1 MAKMEL
7 FRGAETEYGFS
18 AVQIILVL
26 ELADAKNIYTY
37 PLPEE
42 ETISDESYILAA
54 RDLMARGFIENS
66 QGGGLCGLQ
75 LTAKARSLFESMI
88 DPVRVVEVISAWS
101 GTVPVLIYRGRGR
114 VCTVSRWDSAG
125 GYIGISLLDCGRIG
139 EWLEEE
145 GFLPGQPFESIREG
159 QKALQYDPQME
170 ESRSRIRG
178 SLVCHPQEPPSLW
191 AIQENVRSAVKS
203 YEISP
208 VMADDPGMRLPDLP
222 DPAQTA
228 GTRADTPCVFT
239 GAGPGSLYVFLETD
253 TESWIL
259 SGADEEGRENK
270 GTEKKGTGTG
280 SEDYARFDE
289 NAFAETGQDWSIEPD
304 SLEYREKIWRNIL

>member
-1 MAKMEL
+1 MAKMER

-26 ELADAKNIYTY
+26 ELADAENIYTY

-42 ETISDESYILAA
+42 EIISEESYILAA
-54 RDLMARGFIENS
+54 RDLMARGFIENTQEGS
-66 QGGGLCGLQ
+66 LCGLQ
-75 LTAKARSLFESMI
+75 LTAKARDLFESMI

-101 GTVPVLIYRGRGR
+101 GTVPVLIYRGRGH
-114 VCTVSRWDSAG
+114 VCTVSRWDSEG

-208 VMADDPGMRLPDLP
+208 FMGNGPGMLLSDSL
-222 DPAQTA
+222 AFVQTA
-228 GTRADTPCVFT
+228 ETGADTPCVFT

-259 SGADEEGRENK
+259 SGTDRK
-270 GTEKKGTGTG
+270 GTAKKGTGSG
-280 SEDYARFDE
+280 SEERARFDE
-289 NAFAETGQDWSIEPD
+289 NTFAEAGQDWSIEPD